1 VKRFNFR
8 LDGVLR
14 VRRIREDVARAEA
27 LRANLA
33 LHAAETLVTT
43 RDERYRALVRPSGP
57 MSHDTYEQTLWS
69 LDQAAAATKFAA
81 AGRDMAAGDAAT
93 ARAGWS
99 QRRQELRAIERL
111 HERAL
116 AAHRAELRREEDRLS
131 DELALVRHHTGRQ
144 SR

>member
-1 VKRFNFR
+1 MKRFEFR

-33 LHAAETLVTT
+33 LAAAEQRVAD
-43 RDERYRALVRPSGP
+43 RDDRYRSLARPSGP
-57 MSHDTYEQTLWS
+57 MSQDAHAHTMWTLE
-69 LDQAAAATKFAA
+69 QAAAATKFAA
-81 AGRDMAAGDAAT
+81 RGRDHAAGEADV

-116 AAHRAELRREEDRLS
+116 TAHRTELRRAEDRLS

-144 SR
+144 WR